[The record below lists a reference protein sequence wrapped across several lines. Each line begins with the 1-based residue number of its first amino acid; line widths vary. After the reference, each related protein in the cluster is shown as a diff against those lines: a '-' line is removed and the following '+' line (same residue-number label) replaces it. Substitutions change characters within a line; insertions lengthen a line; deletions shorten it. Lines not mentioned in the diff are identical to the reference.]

1 MTPKEASTTKTR
13 KTSTESVASPQ
24 TVTIATSEENS
35 ASIEADIRRVISK
48 ASRPFLSWIYAKPDG
63 STTDD
68 HQLHRR

>member
-1 MTPKEASTTKTR
+1 MTPKETSTTKTR
-13 KTSTESVASPQ
+13 KTSTESAASPQ

-35 ASIEADIRRVISK
+35 ASIEAGIRRVTPK
-48 ASRPFLSWIYAKPDG
+48 ASRPFLSWIYAQPDG